1 MGLLTWSNGDVIYL
15 DAVTIIYSVENVQPY
30 RELLYPLWR
39 SAAVGQIRLVGSE
52 LLLLETLVKPI
63 REQDVILQRA
73 FHHILT
79 NSDLELIPISRQ
91 VLDQA
96 ARVRAAW
103 SLKTP
108 DSIHAATAL
117 SAHCTNFLTNDKAF
131 SRVATLSVQVL
142 DSILAA

>member
-1 MGLLTWSNGDVIYL
+1 MGLLTWSIGDVIYS
-15 DAVTIIYSVENVQPY
+15 DAVAVIYSVESVQPY
-30 RELLYPLWR
+30 SDLLYPLWQ

-73 FHHILT
+73 FRHILT

-91 VLDQA
+91 VLDRA
-96 ARVRAAW
+96 ARVRAAS

-117 SAHCTNFLTNDKAF
+117 SEQCTSFLTNDKAF
-131 SRVATLSVQVL
+131 SRGAGLHVQVL
-142 DSILAA
+142 DSILAE